1 MKKIKSVD
9 TVINDMIS
17 LHHYKPLK
25 NFILYKEF
33 LKLMNLKHQRLISKI
48 FIHNNILNIVT
59 FHSVGYQDLNN
70 DDTKN
75 NIKILIKIFT
85 KKFLNTP
92 FDKVDT
98 IKIFSQRYKEKKN
111 FIQKERKTSYIE
123 LSKARFKNPFKNK
136 KLYVQFEEL
145 RAKINDL

>member
-1 MKKIKSVD
+1 MKKIKSVN
-9 TVINDMIS
+9 VIINDMIS

-33 LKLMNLKHQRLISKI
+33 LKLMDLKHQHLISKI

-75 NIKILIKIFT
+75 NIKVLIKIFT
-85 KKFLNTP
+85 KRFLNTP
-92 FDKVDT
+92 FDKVNT
-98 IKIFSQRYKEKKN
+98 IKIFSQRYREKQN
-111 FIQKERKTSYIE
+111 FIQDEKKTSYVE
-123 LSKARFKNPFKNK
+123 LSKAQFKNPFKNK
-136 KLYVQFEEL
+136 KLYTQFEEL